1 MYCKCVLGCLG
12 VAECV
17 RLWGWKSSSRT
28 RGDYPPTCS
37 CLPACLPACLSAC
50 LACWRNH
57 LKAGVARLLL
67 LVVRFNTPAG
77 RTSNSKELYQLVQ
90 EVFLTGSGRDEWLR
104 KLEADGIICAVR
116 TLSYMRTHN
125 LSDVDLHSQRNGRHL
140 PMQA

>member
-1 MYCKCVLGCLG
+1 MTTHLPAAACLPAG
-12 VAECV
+12 
-17 RLWGWKSSSRT
+17 
-28 RGDYPPTCS
+28 
-37 CLPACLPACLSAC
+37 LPACLPALPGC

-67 LVVRFNTPAG
+67 LVVRFDTPAG

-125 LSDVDLHSQRNGRHL
+125 LSDVDLHSQRNGGHL

>member
-1 MYCKCVLGCLG
+1 V
-12 VAECV
+12 
-17 RLWGWKSSSRT
+17 T
-28 RGDYPPTCS
+28 TH
-37 CLPACLPACLSAC
+37 LPAAACLAAWLTAWLPAWLPALPGC

-125 LSDVDLHSQRNGRHL
+125 LSDVDLHSQRNGRHF